1 MTAPTPADVPILQ
14 TASSLVEL
22 TSDTYTRLQ
31 RLPYAGGGTALAPVR
46 ALLATAVQ
54 ELDRARTDLAR
65 ATRTAGGRV
74 QTSPNAKYAAVVEQ
88 ALPTVRGPGD
98 VVGLLL
104 TLEDVLAQT
113 LVADVVDLSSP
124 DVRVTVLGHATA
136 AGPTQGPAADPA
148 VRCSPPGA
156 PTWSPR
162 PRTWSRCRPGRAPS
176 ASPTS
181 CSPRRRRRRPT
192 EGALR

>member
-1 MTAPTPADVPILQ
+1 MTAPTAADVPILQ

-65 ATRTAGGRV
+65 ATRAAGGRV
-74 QTSPNAKYAAVVEQ
+74 QTSTNEKYAAVVEQ

-113 LVADVVDLSSP
+113 LVADVVDLSAP
-124 DVRVTVLGHATA
+124 DVRGTVLGHATA
-136 AGPTQGPAADPA
+136 AARRKALLLTL
-148 VRCSPPGA
+148 GA
-156 PTWSPR
+156 LLST
-162 PRTWSRCRPGRAPS
+162 GRADLVAVPPDLVALPS
-176 ASPTS
+176 GAGTVGFPDVLFPTEKASPA
-181 CSPRRRRRRPT
+181 T

>member
-1 MTAPTPADVPILQ
+1 VTAPTAADVPILQ

-65 ATRTAGGRV
+65 ATRTAGGGV

-136 AGPTQGPAADPA
+136 AARRKALLLTLGTLLSTGRADLVA
-148 VRCSPPGA
+148 VPPDLVALPPGA
-156 PTWSPR
+156 GTVGFPDVLFPTEK
-162 PRTWSRCRPGRAPS
+162 
-176 ASPTS
+176 ASPA
-181 CSPRRRRRRPT
+181 T
-192 EGALR
+192 EGAL

>member
-1 MTAPTPADVPILQ
+1 VTAPTPADVPILQ

-124 DVRVTVLGHATA
+124 EVRVTVLGHATA
-136 AGPTQGPAADPA
+136 AARRKSLLLTLGALLSTGRADLVAAPPDLVA
-148 VRCSPPGA
+148 LPPGA
-156 PTWSPR
+156 GTVGFPDVLFPTEK
-162 PRTWSRCRPGRAPS
+162 
-176 ASPTS
+176 ASPAA
-181 CSPRRRRRRPT
+181 

>member
-1 MTAPTPADVPILQ
+1 VTAPTAADVPILQ

-54 ELDRARTDLAR
+54 DLDRARTDLAR
-65 ATRTAGGRV
+65 ATRIAGGRV

-136 AGPTQGPAADPA
+136 AARRKALLLTLGALLSTGRADLVA
-148 VRCSPPGA
+148 VPPDLVALPPGA
-156 PTWSPR
+156 GTVGFPDVLFPTEK
-162 PRTWSRCRPGRAPS
+162 
-176 ASPTS
+176 ASPA
-181 CSPRRRRRRPT
+181 T

>member
-1 MTAPTPADVPILQ
+1 VTAPTPADVPILQ

-22 TSDTYTRLQ
+22 TSDTYTGLQ

-136 AGPTQGPAADPA
+136 AARRKALLLTLGALLSTGRADLVAAPPDLVA
-148 VRCSPPGA
+148 LPPGA
-156 PTWSPR
+156 GTVGFPDVLFPTEK
-162 PRTWSRCRPGRAPS
+162 
-176 ASPTS
+176 ASPA
-181 CSPRRRRRRPT
+181 T

>member
-1 MTAPTPADVPILQ
+1 VTAPTPADVPILQ

-136 AGPTQGPAADPA
+136 AARRKALLLTLGALLSTGRADLVAAPPDLVA
-148 VRCSPPGA
+148 LPPGA
-156 PTWSPR
+156 GTVGFPDVLFPTEK
-162 PRTWSRCRPGRAPS
+162 
-176 ASPTS
+176 ASPA
-181 CSPRRRRRRPT
+181 T

>member
-1 MTAPTPADVPILQ
+1 VTAPTAADVPILQ

-65 ATRTAGGRV
+65 ATRAAGGRV

-136 AGPTQGPAADPA
+136 SARRKALLLTLGALLSTGRADLVA
-148 VRCSPPGA
+148 VPPDLVALPPGA
-156 PTWSPR
+156 GTVGFPDVLFPTEK
-162 PRTWSRCRPGRAPS
+162 
-176 ASPTS
+176 ASPA
-181 CSPRRRRRRPT
+181 T

>member
-136 AGPTQGPAADPA
+136 AARRKALLLTLGALLSTGRADLVAAPPDLVA
-148 VRCSPPGA
+148 LPPGA
-156 PTWSPR
+156 GTVGFPDVLFPTEK
-162 PRTWSRCRPGRAPS
+162 
-176 ASPTS
+176 ASPA
-181 CSPRRRRRRPT
+181 T

>member
-1 MTAPTPADVPILQ
+1 VTAPTPADVPILQ

-136 AGPTQGPAADPA
+136 SARRKALLLTLGALLSTGRADLVAAPPDLVA
-148 VRCSPPGA
+148 LPPGA
-156 PTWSPR
+156 GTVGFPDVLFPTEK
-162 PRTWSRCRPGRAPS
+162 
-176 ASPTS
+176 ASPA
-181 CSPRRRRRRPT
+181 T

>member
-1 MTAPTPADVPILQ
+1 MTAPTPADVPVLQ

-124 DVRVTVLGHATA
+124 EVRVTVLGHATA
-136 AGPTQGPAADPA
+136 AARRKALLLTLGALLSTGRADLVAAPPDLVA
-148 VRCSPPGA
+148 LPPGA
-156 PTWSPR
+156 GTVGFPDVLFPTEK
-162 PRTWSRCRPGRAPS
+162 
-176 ASPTS
+176 ASPAA
-181 CSPRRRRRRPT
+181 

>member
-1 MTAPTPADVPILQ
+1 VTAPTAADVPILQ

-113 LVADVVDLSSP
+113 VVADVVDLSSP

-136 AGPTQGPAADPA
+136 SARRKALLLTLGALLSTGRADLVA
-148 VRCSPPGA
+148 VPPDLVALPPGA
-156 PTWSPR
+156 GTVGFPDVLFPTEK
-162 PRTWSRCRPGRAPS
+162 
-176 ASPTS
+176 ASPA
-181 CSPRRRRRRPT
+181 T

>member
-1 MTAPTPADVPILQ
+1 M
-14 TASSLVEL
+14 
-22 TSDTYTRLQ
+22 
-31 RLPYAGGGTALAPVR
+31 
-46 ALLATAVQ
+46 
-54 ELDRARTDLAR
+54 
-65 ATRTAGGRV
+65 
-74 QTSPNAKYAAVVEQ
+74 QTSADAKYAAVVEQ

-136 AGPTQGPAADPA
+136 AARRKALLLTLGALLSTGRADLVAAPPDLA
-148 VRCSPPGA
+148 ALPPGA
-156 PTWSPR
+156 GTVGFPDVLFPTEK
-162 PRTWSRCRPGRAPS
+162 
-176 ASPTS
+176 ASPA
-181 CSPRRRRRRPT
+181 T

>member
-1 MTAPTPADVPILQ
+1 VTAPTPADVPILQ

-65 ATRTAGGRV
+65 ATRTAGGGV

-136 AGPTQGPAADPA
+136 SARRKALLLTLGALLSTGRADLVA
-148 VRCSPPGA
+148 VPPDLVALPPGA
-156 PTWSPR
+156 GTVGFPDVLFPTEK
-162 PRTWSRCRPGRAPS
+162 
-176 ASPTS
+176 ASPA
-181 CSPRRRRRRPT
+181 T
-192 EGALR
+192 EGALG

>member
-1 MTAPTPADVPILQ
+1 MTAPTAADVPILQ

-54 ELDRARTDLAR
+54 ELDRARTDLAQ

-74 QTSPNAKYAAVVEQ
+74 QTSANEKYAAVVEQ

-124 DVRVTVLGHATA
+124 DVRGTVLGHATA
-136 AGPTQGPAADPA
+136 AARRKALLLTLGALLSTGRADLVA
-148 VRCSPPGA
+148 VPPDLVALPPGA
-156 PTWSPR
+156 GTVGFPDVLFPTEK
-162 PRTWSRCRPGRAPS
+162 
-176 ASPTS
+176 ASPA
-181 CSPRRRRRRPT
+181 T

>member
-1 MTAPTPADVPILQ
+1 MTAPTAADVPILQ

-65 ATRTAGGRV
+65 ATRAAGGRV
-74 QTSPNAKYAAVVEQ
+74 QTSADAKYAAVVEQ

-136 AGPTQGPAADPA
+136 AARRKALLLTLGALLSTGRADLVAAPPDLVA
-148 VRCSPPGA
+148 LPPGA
-156 PTWSPR
+156 GTVGFPDVLFPTEK
-162 PRTWSRCRPGRAPS
+162 
-176 ASPTS
+176 ASPA
-181 CSPRRRRRRPT
+181 T

>member
-1 MTAPTPADVPILQ
+1 M
-14 TASSLVEL
+14 
-22 TSDTYTRLQ
+22 
-31 RLPYAGGGTALAPVR
+31 
-46 ALLATAVQ
+46 
-54 ELDRARTDLAR
+54 
-65 ATRTAGGRV
+65 
-74 QTSPNAKYAAVVEQ
+74 QTSADAKYAAVVEQ

-136 AGPTQGPAADPA
+136 AARRKALLLTLGALLSTGRADLVAAPPDLVA
-148 VRCSPPGA
+148 LPPGA
-156 PTWSPR
+156 GTVGFPDVLFPTEK
-162 PRTWSRCRPGRAPS
+162 
-176 ASPTS
+176 ASPA
-181 CSPRRRRRRPT
+181 T

>member
-65 ATRTAGGRV
+65 ATRTAGGGA

-136 AGPTQGPAADPA
+136 SARRKALLLTLGALLSTGRADLVA
-148 VRCSPPGA
+148 VPPDLVALPPGA
-156 PTWSPR
+156 GTVGFPDVLFPTEK
-162 PRTWSRCRPGRAPS
+162 
-176 ASPTS
+176 ASPA
-181 CSPRRRRRRPT
+181 T

>member
-1 MTAPTPADVPILQ
+1 VTAPTAADVPTLQ

-136 AGPTQGPAADPA
+136 AARRKALLLTLGALLSTGRADLVA
-148 VRCSPPGA
+148 VPPDLVALPPGA
-156 PTWSPR
+156 GTVGFPDVLFPTEK
-162 PRTWSRCRPGRAPS
+162 
-176 ASPTS
+176 ASPA
-181 CSPRRRRRRPT
+181 T

>member
-1 MTAPTPADVPILQ
+1 VTAPTPGDVPVLQ

-124 DVRVTVLGHATA
+124 DVRGTVLGHATA
-136 AGPTQGPAADPA
+136 SARRKALLLTLGALLSTGRADLVA
-148 VRCSPPGA
+148 VPPDLVALPPGA
-156 PTWSPR
+156 GTVGFPDVLFPTEK
-162 PRTWSRCRPGRAPS
+162 
-176 ASPTS
+176 ASPA
-181 CSPRRRRRRPT
+181 T
-192 EGALR
+192 EGALG